1 MKKTKPI
8 SITLALSA
16 LFLTGCS
23 SGESSPSSS
32 VDFTPVEEI
41 TIGLSSDT
49 GNGSDDD
56 SEENSGTESSDG
68 NSGSSSSKEDG
79 EKDQDENT
87 SDGNGDDDPN
97 EENGNGSGENREE
110 DSSDPEEGYAD
121 IDGYFEQPS
130 LYRDI
135 ENCIKEGT
143 VLDNYGG
150 GKGYALLKHAL
161 NKQAKSP
168 YSLTVGKATVKAS
181 IANQEVESATFNTP
195 EVTYNQNISSS
206 TFVHTANKFYD
217 YGNDNVTAYLGST
230 ASEWKTA
237 EATNYTYDEFIQ
249 SHGKLQ
255 RGNYY
260 CTDSEEQIP
269 DSFLTLDREE
279 FINST
284 EKTKHEINAVIIY
297 DLSTEY
303 ITGVS
308 TSANEETG
316 GYVVTLELASEAM
329 DYYAVQMEETGGLNG
344 LPTFDPSTIRFELSP
359 DLYPV
364 SSIFNDSYQMK
375 YGFIP
380 LTGSQTMYQWYYHSD
395 TNVFDGVEVDI
406 PDPTDTEF
414 DGYELLP
421 EE

>member
-1 MKKTKPI
+1 MKKTKLI
-8 SITLALSA
+8 SITLTLSA

-32 VDFTPVEEI
+32 IDFTPVEEI
-41 TIGLSSDT
+41 TLGQSSDT

-56 SEENSGTESSDG
+56 SEENSVNESSDD
-68 NSGSSSSKEDG
+68 NSGNHSSEENG
-79 EKDQDENT
+79 EMDA
-87 SDGNGDDDPN
+87 SDGNGDDNPN
-97 EENGNGSGENREE
+97 EENGNDSGESEEE

-135 ENCIKEGT
+135 ENCVKEGT

-161 NKQAKSP
+161 NKQAKSA
-168 YSLTVGKATVKAS
+168 YSLTVGTATVKAS
-181 IANQEVESATFNTP
+181 IANQEVESATINTP

-206 TFVHTANKFYD
+206 SFVKTANKFYD

-230 ASEWKTA
+230 ASDWETA

-249 SHGKLQ
+249 SHGKLH

-260 CTDSEEQIP
+260 CTDCEEQIP

-284 EKTKHEINAVIIY
+284 ESTKHEINAVIIY
-297 DLSTEY
+297 DLSTQY

-308 TSANEETG
+308 TLANETTG
-316 GYVVTLELASEAM
+316 GYTVTLELASGAM

-344 LPTFDPSTIRFELSP
+344 LPTFDPSTIRFELSS

-364 SSIFNDSYQMK
+364 SSVFNDSYQMK
-375 YGFIP
+375 YSIFP
-380 LTGSQTMYQWYYHSD
+380 LTGTQTMYQWYYHSD
-395 TNVFDGVEVDI
+395 TNVFDGVEVTV
-406 PDPTDTEF
+406 PDPKDTEF
-414 DGYELLP
+414 NGYRLLP